1 MVWRLGLERAWVKI
15 NDRLFPMESLSS
27 TILTLKCFFIQ
38 YCTVYKLMTIC
49 FLNGVYLIVIFYLK
63 CFAKK
68 NVFWLF
74 PFLFGPPYAAQADYY
89 KSEWVGIFNRQAVFL
104 VEMKK
109 KRLHH
114 KLFRE
119 CSRPRK
125 TRPAGCGSQVGS
137 NINGTIYLC
146 CLTIQYLSHK
156 YLKRCMTLKK

>member
-27 TILTLKCFFIQ
+27 TILTLKCFFYPILYSVQ
-38 YCTVYKLMTIC
+38 INDHL
-49 FLNGVYLIVIFYLK
+49 FLEWSLFDCYILFENF
-63 CFAKK
+63 CKK

-125 TRPAGCGSQVGS
+125 TRPAGCGSQVSS

>member
-1 MVWRLGLERAWVKI
+1 MTVCFQWRA
-15 NDRLFPMESLSS
+15 SLPQFSPWNV
-27 TILTLKCFFIQ
+27 FFIQ

-63 CFAKK
+63 FFAKK

-114 KLFRE
+114 KLFSE

-125 TRPAGCGSQVGS
+125 TRPAGCGSQVSS

-146 CLTIQYLSHK
+146 CLTIQYSSHK
-156 YLKRCMTLKK
+156 YLKRCMTLKKINLIL